1 MKFFK
6 QMGIE
11 QKYGAV
17 FGLAAFILSL
27 LTGLVSG
34 VSFSITIIRSLIMAP
49 VFFIVGYG
57 TIAVLK
63 KYVPEIYQA
72 LASAGANLSESGS
85 EEQAEVNLADLQTGG
100 AADEYDESGKEK
112 GEEFTEFTQKDFDR
126 YKTTEDSGLDAA
138 FNASGGKMGKHIIV
152 QEQFNSYE
160 PKIMAQAIRTMMSK
174 DKD

>member
-1 MKFFK
+1 MKFFE

-11 QKYGAV
+11 RKYGAV

-34 VSFSITIIRSLIMAP
+34 VSFSVTIIRSLIMAP

-57 TIAVLK
+57 IITVLK
-63 KYVPEIYQA
+63 KYVPEIYEA
-72 LASAGANLSESGS
+72 LVSTGNKGGETGLEG
-85 EEQAEVNLADLQTGG
+85 ETEVNLSGIEPAAD
-100 AADEYDESGKEK
+100 ADEYGESGKDK
-112 GEEFTEFTQKDFDR
+112 GEEFTELTQKDFDR

>member
-17 FGLAAFILSL
+17 FGSAAFILSF

-57 TIAVLK
+57 TITVLK
-63 KYVPEIYQA
+63 KYVPEIYEA
-72 LASAGANLSESGS
+72 LAAAGNKSSESGL
-85 EEQAEVNLADLQTGG
+85 EGQAEVNLSDIEPGT
-100 AADEYDESGKEK
+100 AADEDGVSGMEK
-112 GEEFTEFTQKDFDR
+112 GEQFTEFTQKDFDR

-138 FNASGGKMGKHIIV
+138 FNTSGGKMGKHIIV

>member
-57 TIAVLK
+57 TVTVLK
-63 KYVPEIYQA
+63 KYVPEIYEA
-72 LASAGANLSESGS
+72 LVAAGGRGRRLCSLGS
-85 EEQAEVNLADLQTGG
+85 RALGRPYDRSRRGRSRLLCGRYATGARTG
-100 AADEYDESGKEK
+100 AG
-112 GEEFTEFTQKDFDR
+112 R
-126 YKTTEDSGLDAA
+126 LCAA
-138 FNASGGKMGKHIIV
+138 GW
-152 QEQFNSYE
+152 
-160 PKIMAQAIRTMMSK
+160 
-174 DKD
+174 

>member
-1 MKFFK
+1 MKFFG
-6 QMGIE
+6 QLGIE

-17 FGLAAFILSL
+17 FGVAAFILSL

-34 VSFSITIIRSLIMAP
+34 VNFSVTIIRSFIMIP

-57 TIAVLK
+57 IVTVLK
-63 KYVPEIYQA
+63 KYVPEIYEA
-72 LASAGANLSESGS
+72 LAAAGEKSGESGP
-85 EEQAEVNLADLQTGG
+85 EDQADVVLSDIESDLNVDTYS
-100 AADEYDESGKEK
+100 APEMNK
-112 GEEFTEFTQKDFDR
+112 GEEFTEFTQSDFSR
-126 YKTTEDSGLDAA
+126 YKTTEDSGLDAT

>member
-1 MKFFK
+1 MKFFE

-17 FGLAAFILSL
+17 FGAAAFILSF

-34 VSFSITIIRSLIMAP
+34 VSFSVTIIRSLIMAP

-57 TIAVLK
+57 TVAVLK
-63 KYVPEIYQA
+63 KFVPEIYEA
-72 LASAGANLSESGS
+72 LVAAGEKRSESGP
-85 EEQAEVNLADLQTGG
+85 EGQAEINLSDIEPGTD
-100 AADEYDESGKEK
+100 ADEYGESGKDK